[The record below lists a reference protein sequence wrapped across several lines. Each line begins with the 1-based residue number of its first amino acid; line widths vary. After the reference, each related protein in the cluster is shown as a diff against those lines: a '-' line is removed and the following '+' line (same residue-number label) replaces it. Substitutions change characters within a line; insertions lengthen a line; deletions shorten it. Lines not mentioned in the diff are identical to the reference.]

1 MTWAAVAIG
10 GAALLGGILGGRSS
24 KKAAS
29 QQANA
34 ATQASQLQN
43 QQFQQTRSDLAP
55 WMQQGQAS
63 LSQLGQLTAPGGQ
76 LMQPFGMEQ
85 FQQSPAYQFN
95 LEQGM
100 DAINKATRARRTNY
114 APATLQDIGKYS
126 QGMASNEFLNAYNMY
141 NQDQGSV
148 YSRLMGMSQLGE
160 NAGAQTGAF
169 GNQSAQ
175 AQGGY
180 MTDAGAARAAG
191 TMGQANAWAGALQQG
206 GNAWLQSNALRGAQQ
221 PNYVPMGQAFTPA
234 NQQQMNEMMGPWS

>member
-1 MTWAAVAIG
+1 MTWVAVGIIG
-10 GAALLGGILGGRSS
+10 GSLVGGLLGGRAS
-24 KKAAS
+24 KKGAS

-95 LEQGM
+95 LEQGT

-141 NQDQGSV
+141 NQDQNNQ
-148 YSRLMGMSQLGE
+148 YNRLFGLSQSGQ
-160 NAGAQTGAF
+160 NAAAHTGAF
-169 GNQSAQ
+169 GAQSAQ

-180 MTDAGAARAAG
+180 LTDAGNAQAAG
-191 TMGQANAWAGALQQG
+191 TVGQANAWTGAL
-206 GNAWLQSNALRGAQQ
+206 GNAYNAYLMNQILGSSQQ
-221 PNYVPMGQAFTPA
+221 PSYGAAPA
-234 NQQQMNEMMGPWS
+234 GGYSSQG

>member
-10 GAALLGGILGGRSS
+10 GGALLGGILGGRSS

-95 LEQGM
+95 LEQGT

-141 NQDQGSV
+141 NQDQSNQ
-148 YSRLMGMSQLGE
+148 YNRLFGLSQSGQ
-160 NAGAQTGAF
+160 NAAAQTGAF
-169 GNQSAQ
+169 GAHSAQ

-180 MTDAGAARAAG
+180 LTDAGNAQAAG
-191 TMGQANAWAGALQQG
+191 TVGQANAWTGAL
-206 GNAWLQSNALRGAQQ
+206 GNAYNAYLMNQILGRSQQ
-221 PNYVPMGQAFTPA
+221 PSYTPPPG
-234 NQQQMNEMMGPWS
+234 GPSSQG

>member
-1 MTWAAVAIG
+1 
-10 GAALLGGILGGRSS
+10 
-24 KKAAS
+24 
-29 QQANA
+29 
-34 ATQASQLQN
+34 
-43 QQFQQTRSDLAP
+43 
-55 WMQQGQAS
+55 MQQGQAS